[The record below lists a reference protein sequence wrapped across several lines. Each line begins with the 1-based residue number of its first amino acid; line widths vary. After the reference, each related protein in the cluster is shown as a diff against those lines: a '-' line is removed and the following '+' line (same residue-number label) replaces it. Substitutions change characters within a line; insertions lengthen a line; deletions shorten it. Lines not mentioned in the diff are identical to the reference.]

1 MAGKFE
7 LKKTKEGQ
15 FHFNLLAGNGQII
28 IQSATYDTKA
38 DALNDIA
45 IIQKI
50 AGDDSK
56 YERYVS
62 ESNKPYFVLKANQNK
77 LIGQS
82 QQYETEAGRDNGIE
96 AVKKNANTSS
106 VEMKFDE
113 KTNIGSVST
122 FLNQL
127 ADIDVDE
134 EHLLFF
140 RGHSDAAYQLT
151 PSIYRKNGW
160 IKNEDI
166 LLKELI
172 LRCPSDF
179 DLNESTFH
187 TLVKM
192 QHYSYPTRL
201 LDITSNPLI
210 ALYFATAD
218 STNKGV
224 DGEVVIFKIPKRKIK
239 YYDSD
244 TVSVL
249 SNLSRRPS
257 GFSLPLNEI
266 EIDEFNKLED
276 IKYLLHEIKNEKP
289 YFEPKI
295 NPRHLESVV
304 CVKPKLDNARIL
316 KQDGAFFLF
325 GISRSKME
333 PAEISKEYITSI
345 TKPFII
351 DSKKK
356 QHIRKQLKT
365 LGVSQGTIYPE
376 IENVANYIK
385 DEYKDL

>member
-28 IQSATYDTKA
+28 LQSATYDSKA

-50 AGDDSK
+50 ASDDVK

-62 ESNKPYFVLKANQNK
+62 KTNKPYFVLKANEYR

-82 QQYETEAGRDNGIE
+82 QQYESEAGRDNGIE
-96 AVKKNANTSS
+96 AVKKNAKTSS
-106 VEMKFDE
+106 IEMKYDE
-113 KTNIGSVST
+113 KTSIGSVST

-127 ADIDVDE
+127 ADFGVDE

-140 RGHSDAAYQLT
+140 RGHSDATYQLT

-166 LLKELI
+166 LFKELI

-201 LDITSNPLI
+201 LDLTSNPLI
-210 ALYFATAD
+210 ALYFATAEG
-218 STNKGV
+218 TNKDV

-244 TVSVL
+244 TVSVI

-257 GFSLPLNEI
+257 GFSMPVDGMGI
-266 EIDEFNKLED
+266 KEFNELED
-276 IKYLLHEIKNEKP
+276 IKYLIHEIKNEKP

-295 NPRHLESVV
+295 EPIHLESVV

-325 GISRSKME
+325 GISKNKME
-333 PAEISKEYITSI
+333 PAKIPTQYLASI
-345 TKPFII
+345 ASPFVI
-351 DSKKK
+351 DRKNKK
-356 QHIRKQLKT
+356 HIRNQLKT
-365 LGVSQGTIYPE
+365 LGISQGTIYPE
-376 IENVANYIK
+376 IDNVANYIK